1 MDRAPAF
8 YLSGSK
14 PEVEGS
20 KPSGPV
26 NNMGSNNS
34 SRIIFTGRRNA
45 IAR

>member
-8 YLSGSK
+8 YQLGRK

-26 NNMGSNNS
+26 
-34 SRIIFTGRRNA
+34 IIKELLKGFY
-45 IAR
+45 